1 MEIKNSIEG
10 LKEESKIYE
19 REILGLLLEVSKSFS
34 TGEMTREKREE
45 NFKKIDE
52 LREKVKDIYQIIDDI
67 EKSKFDCV
75 YKDEKL
81 KTDIKE
87 EEIEIGPQKETLETE
102 KEVVED
108 LESGYTLDNVECL
121 SKEEK
126 IPEDENIDNNDN
138 NYDED
143 KDLKI
148 NDAELTEEDLDN
160 IDKVI
165 ENMDTTNKLEG
176 NVNKEDKLEEDKLE
190 ENKEEEDT
198 EQKLQNTS
206 IEQMS
211 ATDAIEKID
220 RLIKEAKELNN
231 NVIKFPEE
239 KVVRRNRSRQYEEL
253 EEIEETDL
261 DIENANINFD
271 YNQETYD
278 KQNYDIEPVPV
289 LFGNRRAQN
298 QMIVRKKSNGFS
310 DKLKSLI
317 FKIKLMLGGED
328 EEEN

>member
-1 MEIKNSIEG
+1 MEVKNSIEG

-19 REILGLLLEVSKSFS
+19 REILGLLLEISKSFS
-34 TGEMTREKREE
+34 TGEMTKEKRAE

-52 LREKVKDIYQIIDDI
+52 LREKVKDIYKIIDDI

-75 YKDEKL
+75 YKDEETKISIENKDEKIEEKEQL
-81 KTDIKE
+81 ENLNNGYVLDNIECLEKE
-87 EEIEIGPQKETLETE
+87 ENVLEN
-102 KEVVED
+102 ED
-108 LESGYTLDNVECL
+108 
-121 SKEEK
+121 
-126 IPEDENIDNNDN
+126 INNDN
-138 NYDED
+138 VNSTKIDE
-143 KDLKI
+143 KSETEI
-148 NDAELTEEDLDN
+148 TEEDLDN

-165 ENMDTTNKLEG
+165 ENMGVSSD
-176 NVNKEDKLEEDKLE
+176 NKENKIDEIKDEDKQEMVIE
-190 ENKEEEDT
+190 EVKEQSHND
-198 EQKLQNTS
+198 N

-239 KVVRRNRSRQYEEL
+239 KVVRRNRSRQYEDL
-253 EEIEETDL
+253 DEIEETDL

-278 KQNYDIEPVPV
+278 KPNYDIEPVPV

>member
-19 REILGLLLEVSKSFS
+19 REILSLLLEISKSFS
-34 TGEMTREKREE
+34 TGEMTKEKRAE

-52 LREKVKDIYQIIDDI
+52 LREKVKDIYKIIDDI

-75 YKDEKL
+75 YKDEETKISIENKDEKIEEKEQL
-81 KTDIKE
+81 ENLNNGYVLDNIDCLEKE
-87 EEIEIGPQKETLETE
+87 ENVLEN
-102 KEVVED
+102 ED
-108 LESGYTLDNVECL
+108 
-121 SKEEK
+121 
-126 IPEDENIDNNDN
+126 INNDN
-138 NYDED
+138 VNSTKIDE
-143 KDLKI
+143 KSETEI
-148 NDAELTEEDLDN
+148 TEEDLDN

-165 ENMDTTNKLEG
+165 ENMGVSSD
-176 NVNKEDKLEEDKLE
+176 NKENKIDENKDEDKQEMVIE
-190 ENKEEEDT
+190 EVKEQSHND
-198 EQKLQNTS
+198 N

-239 KVVRRNRSRQYEEL
+239 KVVRRNRSRQYEDL
-253 EEIEETDL
+253 DEIEETDL

-278 KQNYDIEPVPV
+278 KPNYDIEPVPV

>member
-19 REILGLLLEVSKSFS
+19 REILGLLLEISKSFS
-34 TGEMTREKREE
+34 TGEMTKEKRAE

-52 LREKVKDIYQIIDDI
+52 LREKVKDIYKIIEDI

-75 YKDEKL
+75 YKDEEL
-81 KTDIKE
+81 KIEIKK
-87 EEIEIGPQKETLETE
+87 EEIEIGPENEKEELE
-102 KEVVED
+102 KEVVEGLD
-108 LESGYTLDNVECL
+108 RSYNLDNVECL
-121 SKEEK
+121 SKEEE
-126 IPEDENIDNNDN
+126 IPEDENVNNDYN
-138 NYDED
+138 N

-148 NDAELTEEDLDN
+148 HNTELTEEDLDN

-165 ENMDTTNKLEG
+165 ENMDATNGLEE
-176 NVNKEDKLEEDKLE
+176 NVNKVE
-190 ENKEEEDT
+190 ENKGEEETKLKEDT
-198 EQKLQNTS
+198 EEKLQNTS

-220 RLIKEAKELNN
+220 RLIKEAKELNS

-239 KVVRRNRSRQYEEL
+239 KVVRRNRSRQYEDL
-253 EEIEETDL
+253 DEIEENDL

-271 YNQETYD
+271 YNQDTYD
-278 KQNYDIEPVPV
+278 NQNYDIEPVPV
-289 LFGNRRAQN
+289 LFGNRRVQN